1 MHLVQ
6 KDRFR
11 RAREPCPN
19 GLSIDGHLIGSV
31 TDIQGHVETVKRGL
45 AAAALAGGDA
55 VTKGWERR
63 QVIKTIEIDPIATM
77 DFHRRLAPL
86 PHLQAFISAYGLLIK
101 PVRMPKVVKGVSN
114 SVP

>member
-11 RAREPCPN
+11 RAREPFPN
-19 GLSIDGHLIGSV
+19 SLSIDGHLIGSV
-31 TDIQGHVETVKRGL
+31 TDMQGHVETVKRGL

-55 VTKGWERR
+55 MTKGWERR
-63 QVIKTIEIDPIATM
+63 QVLKTIEIDPIATM
-77 DFHRRLAPL
+77 KFHRRRAPL
-86 PHLQAFISAYGLLIK
+86 PLLQVSISAQGLLIK
-101 PVRMPKVVKGVSN
+101 AVRIPIAAKGVSN